1 MSNDPKVN
9 IILDFN
15 DLGDFE
21 MSHDPDPEVND
32 QAMVCLT
39 SNLGIRPPNL
49 GYNFLYKAMVCLF
62 HCKK

>member
-21 MSHDPDPEVND
+21 LSHDPDPEVNK
-32 QAMVCLT
+32 QTL
-39 SNLGIRPPNL
+39 LPI
-49 GYNFLYKAMVCLF
+49 
-62 HCKK
+62 